1 MKKILFI
8 LTLILI
14 LPFSKV
20 QAKET
25 SVTLFWGDG
34 CPHCAE
40 EEKYLD
46 ILKQE
51 LGDNLNIT
59 KYEVWN
65 NKENNEL
72 LTKVRNV
79 LNDDNEGVPF
89 LVIGNKYFT
98 GYTED
103 MAKEIKKAIFDNLK
117 QNHLNIVD
125 LVKKG
130 EEIPTSMT
138 LNENPTIHFSLL
150 GNVDAKEVN
159 TTSLALTEGMSDAI
173 NLGSLWIMLFLFGIL
188 LSVYNKKKRFI
199 LGSIFVLTSTLTYAI
214 FGLSGAEFTI
224 NQTAFIR
231 SFISIIAIVIAGVSI
246 DAHMKI
252 NVPKKSFLQKLQ
264 ELFGKKQMII
274 YVISIIITSVIVTF
288 ALVNQANSSPALFKT
303 VLEIQNVVGIGYTL
317 NMILYYLLYLI
328 TSLILF
334 MVINV
339 IVKEIFIENTIGTY
353 NRLIAGIVMLVVAAL
368 ILFIPNMHGLFSIGP
383 ITLTQFF
390 IVVGLSLATFVI
402 VQITKVIQYRG

>member
-214 FGLSGAEFTI
+214 LGLSGAEFTI

-368 ILFIPNMHGLFSIGP
+368 ILFIPNIFMMVLP
-383 ITLTQFF
+383 
-390 IVVGLSLATFVI
+390 
-402 VQITKVIQYRG
+402 

>member
-214 FGLSGAEFTI
+214 LGLSGAEFTI

-231 SFISIIAIVIAGVSI
+231 SFISIIAIIIAGVSI
-246 DAHMKI
+246 DAYMKI
-252 NVPKKSFLQKLQ
+252 NIPKKSILQKLQ

-274 YVISIIITSVIVTF
+274 YAISIIITSVIATF

-303 VLEIQNVVGIGYTL
+303 VLEIQNVAGISYAL
-317 NMILYYLLYLI
+317 NIILYYLAYLI

-368 ILFIPNMHGLFSIGP
+368 ILFIPNIFMMVLP
-383 ITLTQFF
+383 
-390 IVVGLSLATFVI
+390 
-402 VQITKVIQYRG
+402 

>member
-252 NVPKKSFLQKLQ
+252 NVPKKSFLQKFQ

-368 ILFIPNMHGLFSIGP
+368 ILFIPNIFMMVLP
-383 ITLTQFF
+383 
-390 IVVGLSLATFVI
+390 
-402 VQITKVIQYRG
+402 

>member
-252 NVPKKSFLQKLQ
+252 NVPKKSFLQKFQ

-353 NRLIAGIVMLVVAAL
+353 NRLIAGIVMLIVAAL
-368 ILFIPNMHGLFSIGP
+368 ILFIPNIFMMVLP
-383 ITLTQFF
+383 
-390 IVVGLSLATFVI
+390 
-402 VQITKVIQYRG
+402 

>member
-303 VLEIQNVVGIGYTL
+303 VLEVQNVVGIGYTL

-368 ILFIPNMHGLFSIGP
+368 ILFIPNIFMMVLP
-383 ITLTQFF
+383 
-390 IVVGLSLATFVI
+390 
-402 VQITKVIQYRG
+402 

>member
-20 QAKET
+20 QAKEV

-46 ILKQE
+46 TLKQE

-72 LTKVRNV
+72 LTKVRNA
-79 LNDDNEGVPF
+79 LNDDNDGVPF
-89 LVIGNKYFT
+89 LVIGNKHFT

-103 MAKEIKKAIFDNLK
+103 MSKEIKKAIFDNLK
-117 QNHLNIVD
+117 QNYLNIVD
-125 LVKKG
+125 LVKNG
-130 EEIPTSMT
+130 EEIPTSMI
-138 LNENPTIHFSLL
+138 LKENPTIHFSLL

-231 SFISIIAIVIAGVSI
+231 SFISIIAIIIAGVSI

-252 NVPKKSFLQKLQ
+252 NIPKKSFLQKLQ

-274 YVISIIITSVIVTF
+274 YAISIIITSVIATF

-303 VLEIQNVVGIGYTL
+303 VLEIQNVVGISYTL
-317 NMILYYLLYLI
+317 NMILYYLAYLI

-368 ILFIPNMHGLFSIGP
+368 ILFIPNIFMMVLP
-383 ITLTQFF
+383 
-390 IVVGLSLATFVI
+390 
-402 VQITKVIQYRG
+402 